1 MQKKILIATSNKGKL
16 VEIQAVMSHL
26 PVEWYCLADLQPM
39 PEVVE
44 DGATFEAN
52 AEKKAL
58 HYAGQSD
65 MWTLADDSGLVV
77 DALGGEPGVHSA
89 RYAQTGNDLDNNHK
103 LISEL
108 SGVAQEDRSARFVCC
123 MVLARPGEVLARAKG
138 TIEGQ
143 IIDQPRGQNGFGY
156 DPHFWVP
163 ELEATTAEL
172 PPEHKNRISHRGK
185 ALQAIIPDLQKAVAE
200 YC

>member
-16 VEIQAVMSHL
+16 VEIQAVMSDL
-26 PVEWYCLADLQPM
+26 PVQWYCLADFPPM

-58 HYAGQSD
+58 HYAGHAD

-77 DALGGEPGVHSA
+77 DALGGEPGVQSA
-89 RYAQTGNDLDNNHK
+89 RYAQTGDDLDNNRK

-108 SGVAQEDRSARFVCC
+108 SGVPQADRSARFVCC
-123 MVLARPGEVLARAKG
+123 MVLARPGEVLVRAKG

-143 IIDQPRGQNGFGY
+143 IIDQPRGENGFGY

-163 ELEATTAEL
+163 ELKATTAEL

-185 ALQAIIPDLQKAVAE
+185 ALQAIILDLQKAVSN